1 MLQSITSSCTA
12 EQSHGAP
19 SIGYSSEALLQDLEQ
34 VAKIWR
40 DFQSSR
46 TRDAVYGYLAAI
58 FALVEWWTIDKRE
71 ISRARLALQLRGI
84 GIPEEIEPF
93 AAVIVVTSHPAKL
106 DKRMTSKYSRTLW
119 YAEKYNRA
127 MHLTQVLSI
136 GGVLSEPPPTQEFF
150 RRNRAE
156 IDGLLD

>member
-93 AAVIVVTSHPAKL
+93 AAVIVATSHPAKL
-106 DKRMTSKYSRTLW
+106 DKLQNSTN
-119 YAEKYNRA
+119 E
-127 MHLTQVLSI
+127 
-136 GGVLSEPPPTQEFF
+136 
-150 RRNRAE
+150 
-156 IDGLLD
+156 